1 MQILCLSFIW
11 MQTASVL
18 HCHCHCFVVCAETQL
33 SSSCSLRVESRFS
46 ESWTHQAAL
55 QKSRKQMN
63 PMAFLLLRKRNK
75 PKNRSQ
81 NLFCGGL
88 GGCVYWGWG
97 GPLLKVWEEIKIT
110 FHKFICRKIHS
121 EEHILKR
128 KAECDQW
135 VSSSAP
141 CCLTLPSHPAKF
153 SNSGKEG
160 LSVNTN
166 LPKLLH

>member
-1 MQILCLSFIW
+1 
-11 MQTASVL
+11 
-18 HCHCHCFVVCAETQL
+18 
-33 SSSCSLRVESRFS
+33 
-46 ESWTHQAAL
+46 
-55 QKSRKQMN
+55 MN

-160 LSVNTN
+160 LTICQHQPPKVTPLVNTF
-166 LPKLLH
+166 LPLSTDGERALYVCVWGGGDLCTHDAGVMTFRSTEWTGK